1 MKPYLSILAAA
12 GLLALWLPSLG
23 QAQPVA
29 LADTWGEYDLEQ
41 EKGQSA
47 NGLLILSEQSSSGF
61 TAFISSNVINSTVS
75 DFPPKSQYLP
85 RVFQTFADQP
95 ITNFGSKVTVSFD
108 VVINTNVPAAN
119 NVGFRMAMGDTN
131 ANNSILAGFDF
142 GTVSGSS
149 VLLRYDVTITQN
161 TNWSDIGTG
170 FYLFSPTNAAYAWG
184 SFCDGGANLSTV
196 GTTSGAPN
204 NQSLQPGAKHSFK
217 FSLERTPVGLMTG
230 TIWGNDAGPELI
242 ASAANPISGGNGD
255 DHNGLTDVR
264 PWRGINAFGL
274 CLFGT
279 GSNPVSWDTNGGSYT
294 ISNLKIYSGLNVT
307 SIQRNSGSGDVV
319 LTWESNPLDGVNGAL
334 YDVQYATNLA
344 APAWVSLANT
354 NIAPAATFP
363 DGFWT
368 SYTNSAPPDVAR
380 FYRVQKVYP

>member
-1 MKPYLSILAAA
+1 MKSHLPVIAASL
-12 GLLALWLPSLG
+12 LLAVLLPSLT

-29 LADTWGEYDLEQ
+29 LASTWGEYDLEQ

-47 NGLLILSEQSSSGF
+47 NGLVILSGQSASGF
-61 TAFISSNVINSTVS
+61 TAFVYSNVLNATVS

-85 RVFQTFADQP
+85 RIFQTFANQP
-95 ITNFGSKVTVSFD
+95 ITNVGFRITVSFD
-108 VVINTNVPAAN
+108 VVVNTTVPAAN

-161 TNWSDIGTG
+161 TNWFDAGTG
-170 FYLFSPTNAAYAWG
+170 FYLFSPTNRDFAWG
-184 SFCDGGANLSTV
+184 SFCDGGANLSTS

-204 NQSLQPGAKHSFK
+204 NQSLQPGAKHNFK

-230 TIWGNDAGPELI
+230 TIWGNDAGPGVI
-242 ASAANPISGGNGD
+242 ANAANPIPGGNGD

-264 PWRGINAFGL
+264 PWRGINCFGI

-279 GSNPVSWDTNGGSYT
+279 GSNPVSWDQNGGSYT
-294 ISNLKIYSGLNVT
+294 VSNLKIYSGFY
-307 SIQRNSGSGDVV
+307 IAAFQRDAISGDVV
-319 LTWESNPLDGVNGAL
+319 LAWESNPLDSVNGAL
-334 YDVQYATNLA
+334 YDVQYSTSLSS
-344 APAWVSLANT
+344 PTWISLANT
-354 NIAPAATFP
+354 NISPAATFP
-363 DGFWT
+363 EGFLT
-368 SYTNSAPPDVAR
+368 SYTNSAPLDAAR